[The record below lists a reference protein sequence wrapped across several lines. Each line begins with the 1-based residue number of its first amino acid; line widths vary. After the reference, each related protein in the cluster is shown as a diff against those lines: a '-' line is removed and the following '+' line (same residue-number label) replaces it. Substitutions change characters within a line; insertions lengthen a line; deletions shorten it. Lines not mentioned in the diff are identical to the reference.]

1 MIESLRLDNEKSAPL
16 EREHILEKVK
26 ASFGIIPRLYII
38 LIILLIV
45 KSAYTGSVSEQKI
58 QDSKVTSGECLEVLE
73 KGNFMPVND
82 TNFYRIFYD
91 GHLYIMTIKYMGI
104 IKHYSCDM
112 KIKLIKNKKFF
123 YSNTLDLFVM
133 TWKMKRKIFAQNLRS
148 K

>member
-1 MIESLRLDNEKSAPL
+1 MIDLFSCHDDKSAPI
-16 EREHILEKVK
+16 ERKHKLGKVK
-26 ASFGIIPRLYII
+26 ASFGIITGLYII

-45 KSAYTGSVSEQKI
+45 KPAYAGSVSEQKM

-91 GHLYIMTIKYMGI
+91 GYLYIMTIKYMGT

-112 KIKLIKNKKFF
+112 KIKLIKN
-123 YSNTLDLFVM
+123 
-133 TWKMKRKIFAQNLRS
+133 
-148 K
+148 

>member
-1 MIESLRLDNEKSAPL
+1 MIGLSRLHDEKSAPL
-16 EREHILEKVK
+16 EKKHILEKVK

-38 LIILLIV
+38 LAILLLV
-45 KSAYTGSVSEQKI
+45 KPAYTGSVSEQKM

-73 KGNFMPVND
+73 KGNFMPVDD

-112 KIKLIKNKKFF
+112 KIKLIKN
-123 YSNTLDLFVM
+123 
-133 TWKMKRKIFAQNLRS
+133 
-148 K
+148 

>member
-1 MIESLRLDNEKSAPL
+1 MFGKESSRMIELFRLHHEKSAPL
-16 EREHILEKVK
+16 DRKHTLEKVK
-26 ASFGIIPRLYII
+26 ASFGIITRLYII

-45 KSAYTGSVSEQKI
+45 KPAYTGSVSEQKM
-58 QDSKVTSGECLEVLE
+58 QDGKVTSGECLEVLE

-112 KIKLIKNKKFF
+112 KIKLMKN
-123 YSNTLDLFVM
+123 
-133 TWKMKRKIFAQNLRS
+133 
-148 K
+148 

>member
-1 MIESLRLDNEKSAPL
+1 MIDLFSFHDDKSAPL
-16 EREHILEKVK
+16 ERKHKLGKVK
-26 ASFGIIPRLYII
+26 ESLGIIPRLYTN

-45 KSAYTGSVSEQKI
+45 KPAYTGSVSEQKM

-112 KIKLIKNKKFF
+112 KIKLIKN
-123 YSNTLDLFVM
+123 
-133 TWKMKRKIFAQNLRS
+133 
-148 K
+148 

>member
-1 MIESLRLDNEKSAPL
+1 MIKLFRLHHEKYAPL
-16 EREHILEKVK
+16 KRKHILEKVK

-45 KSAYTGSVSEQKI
+45 KPAYTGSVSEQKLH
-58 QDSKVTSGECLEVLE
+58 DSQVTSGECLEVLE

-112 KIKLIKNKKFF
+112 KIKLIKN
-123 YSNTLDLFVM
+123 
-133 TWKMKRKIFAQNLRS
+133 
-148 K
+148 

>member
-1 MIESLRLDNEKSAPL
+1 MIEFSGLHDEKSAPL
-16 EREHILEKVK
+16 ERKHLLEKVK
-26 ASFGIIPRLYII
+26 AYFGIITRLYII

-45 KSAYTGSVSEQKI
+45 KPAYTGSVSEQKM

-82 TNFYRIFYD
+82 TNFYPIFYD

-112 KIKLIKNKKFF
+112 KIKLIKN
-123 YSNTLDLFVM
+123 
-133 TWKMKRKIFAQNLRS
+133 
-148 K
+148 

>member
-1 MIESLRLDNEKSAPL
+1 MIELFRLHDEKYAPS
-16 EREHILEKVK
+16 ERNHILEKVNV
-26 ASFGIIPRLYII
+26 SFAIIPRLYII

-45 KSAYTGSVSEQKI
+45 KPAYTGSVSEQKM

-73 KGNFMPVND
+73 KGNFMPAND

-112 KIKLIKNKKFF
+112 KIKLMKN
-123 YSNTLDLFVM
+123 
-133 TWKMKRKIFAQNLRS
+133 
-148 K
+148 

>member
-1 MIESLRLDNEKSAPL
+1 MIELFRLRDEKSAPL
-16 EREHILEKVK
+16 ERKHILEKVK

-38 LIILLIV
+38 ILLIV
-45 KSAYTGSVSEQKI
+45 KPAYTGSVSEQKM

-73 KGNFMPVND
+73 KGNFMPVNG

-112 KIKLIKNKKFF
+112 KIKLMKN
-123 YSNTLDLFVM
+123 
-133 TWKMKRKIFAQNLRS
+133 
-148 K
+148 

>member
-1 MIESLRLDNEKSAPL
+1 MLHSRATIRQILSSMSEENFIALFISSGNEKSASL
-16 EREHILEKVK
+16 ERKYLLEKVK
-26 ASFGIIPRLYII
+26 ASFGVIPRLYII

-45 KSAYTGSVSEQKI
+45 KPAYTGSVSEQKM

-112 KIKLIKNKKFF
+112 KIKLIKN
-123 YSNTLDLFVM
+123 
-133 TWKMKRKIFAQNLRS
+133 
-148 K
+148 

>member
-1 MIESLRLDNEKSAPL
+1 MKELLKLHDKKSAHL
-16 EREHILEKVK
+16 ERQHIVEKVK

-38 LIILLIV
+38 VIILLIV
-45 KSAYTGSVSEQKI
+45 KPAYTGSVSEQKM

-91 GHLYIMTIKYMGI
+91 GHLYFMTIKYMGI

-112 KIKLIKNKKFF
+112 KIKLIKN
-123 YSNTLDLFVM
+123 
-133 TWKMKRKIFAQNLRS
+133 
-148 K
+148 